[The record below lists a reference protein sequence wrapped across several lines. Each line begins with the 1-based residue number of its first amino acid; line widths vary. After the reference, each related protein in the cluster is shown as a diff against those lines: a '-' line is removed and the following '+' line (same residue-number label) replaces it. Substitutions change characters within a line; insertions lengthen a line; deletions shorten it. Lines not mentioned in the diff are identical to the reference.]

1 MRAPG
6 FWSAQSPGWPARLL
20 QPAAAIYGAIAARRM
35 ARDGAR
41 AALPVICIGNFTAG
55 GAGKTPTALALAAL
69 LREIGERPAFLTRGH
84 GGRARTPLLV
94 DPAVHD
100 HRAVGDEPLLLAR
113 AGPTIVSPDRPAGAA
128 LAATTGASLVLMDD
142 GLQNPSLKKDLAL
155 AVVDGETGAGNG
167 LCLPAGPLRAP
178 LSAQWPRVDGLVLM
192 GRGAAGARLA
202 AEAQARGLPV
212 FRARLAPDPAVSERL
227 DGARVL
233 AFAGIGRPEKF
244 FRTLEDCGATVV
256 ERVALADHHVY
267 RPGEAQALLAH
278 ARAKGLLAVTTE
290 KDAARLPA
298 LEGLLAL
305 PVTARLEDP
314 AGLRALLAAA
324 LARRRAAAQP

>member
-1 MRAPG
+1 MRTPG
-6 FWSAQSPGWPARLL
+6 FWSARSPTWTARLL
-20 QPAAAIYGAIAARRM
+20 SPAAVLYGAVAGRRM
-35 ARDGAR
+35 AQDGVR

-55 GAGKTPTALALAAL
+55 GAGKTPTALALATL
-69 LREIGERPAFLTRGH
+69 LRAAGERPAFLTRGH

-113 AGPTIVSPDRPAGAA
+113 AGPTVVSPDRPAGAA
-128 LAATTGASLVLMDD
+128 LAAATGASLVLMDD

-155 AVVDGETGAGNG
+155 AVVDGETGIGNG

-178 LSAQWPRVDGLVLM
+178 LSAQWPFVDGIVLM
-192 GRGAAGARLA
+192 GRGAAGARVA
-202 AEAQARGLPV
+202 AEAERRGVPV
-212 FRARLAPDPAVSERL
+212 FHARLAPDSAIAERL

-267 RPGEAQALLAH
+267 RPGEAEALLAH
-278 ARAKGLLAVTTE
+278 ARAKGLVPVTTE

-298 LEGLLAL
+298 LDGLLAL

-324 LARRRAAAQP
+324 LARRRAADQP

>member
-6 FWSAQSPGWPARLL
+6 FWTAPEPTLPARLL
-20 QPAAAIYGAIAARRM
+20 WPLGAIVGTIGARRM
-35 ARDGAR
+35 RKPGAR

-69 LREIGERPAFLTRGH
+69 LRRAGRSPVFLTRGH

-94 DPAVHD
+94 DAAIHD

-113 AGPTIVSPDRPAGAA
+113 AGPTIVSPDRVAGAA
-128 LAATTGASLVLMDD
+128 LAATTGADVILMDD
-142 GLQNPSLKKDLAL
+142 GLQNPSLKKDLVL
-155 AVVDGETGAGNG
+155 AVLDGETGVGNG
-167 LCLPAGPLRAP
+167 LCLPAGPLRVP
-178 LSAQWPRVDGLVLM
+178 LEAQWPFVDALVLM
-192 GRGAAGARLA
+192 GYGAAGARVA
-202 AEAQARGLPV
+202 AEAARRGKPV
-212 FRARLAPDPAVSERL
+212 FRARLAPDPSVLDRL

-244 FRTLEDCGATVV
+244 FRTLEDCGASLI
-256 ERVALADHHVY
+256 ERVALPDHHVY
-267 RPGEAQALLAH
+267 RPGEVQALMAH
-278 ARAKGLLAVTTE
+278 ATARGLVPVTTE

-305 PVTARLEDP
+305 PVTARFEDE
-314 AGLRALLAAA
+314 AGLAA
-324 LARRRAAAQP
+324 LAAERIARP